1 MTCCRARP
9 AGKTPNRGKA
19 HDSHTGD
26 PDQPAADRPR
36 PGGGIRPHRR
46 RARSARRHPEGRARC
61 HPRQRPA
68 VAGHPGPVR
77 RPGREL
83 ERDPGGRARIRQG
96 RQLHRPCLRLP
107 APDAGHRAPVFAPR
121 AVAALVRADGAQEL
135 VLGQCPESARRPNR
149 GAQVR
154 RLARV
159 LRQEELLLGRAGL
172 GNADRLRTR
181 RRLGQAADRRRA
193 HRAQRHHHQQR
204 LAQHGPAPD
213 RQRQRHLREGAGRGV
228 GNAARS
234 RPAEHAL
241 CLPAAADRAA
251 HLHPHLP
258 RHRRRLLRRGA
269 AVHAQGSPAL
279 VPLAGQPYRRRPLR
293 AASLRR
299 ILGRSGRRARAR
311 RARHRT
317 ARCRLAQ
324 GARADRRGAR
334 TARGGHRHRQG
345 RSDPNRAGPVQP
357 AVRGHR
363 RPRHP
368 RRPAAGPALAQP
380 AHADPARP
388 GGLQDQRA
396 GRLGAEPGPADTHLL
411 LVEDDMQLLTLP
423 HSPALATSIRAT
435 ASVFEDAKSQTL
447 LAHLQKIAPSEASVL
462 IIGETGTGKEL
473 VARHVHNLSNRR
485 NGPFVAVNCGAFSE
499 SLVDAELFGH
509 EKGAFTGAL
518 NAKAGW
524 FEEANGGTLF
534 LDEIGDLPMPIQV
547 KLLRVLQER
556 EVVRLG
562 SRKSIPIDVRVLAA
576 TNVQLEKAI
585 NAGNFREDLYYRL
598 NVVSLEL
605 QRLHERPGDILPLAR
620 HFIREYS
627 RRLGYGEIHISPEA
641 EQKLVGYAWP
651 GNIRELENVI
661 HHTLLICRDGVITAN
676 DLHLSSLR
684 IDRDDDSRPAS
695 VHESADALLQR
706 AFQRLFEEQGGNLHA
721 RVEDALMKAAYRFC
735 HHNQVH
741 TAGLLGLSRNI
752 TRAHLIRI
760 GELIVNRRRGGQDDG
775 RDRRLAQFSI

>member
-1 MTCCRARP
+1 MSSRITMILAVLFLIGALLAGYWGLVLSRSTDTPVAAAPPVAYVP
-9 AGKTPNRGKA
+9 APL
-19 HDSHTGD
+19 DSD
-26 PDQPAADRPR
+26 AATVRQAVGR
-36 PGGGIRPHRR
+36 SSTAGGADDDVPVAGLPLVG
-46 RARSARRHPEGRARC
+46 RSAAM
-61 HPRQRPA
+61 QA
-68 VAGHPGPVR
+68 VYRMITRV
-77 RPGREL
+77 
-83 ERDPGGRARIRQG
+83 
-96 RQLHRPCLRLP
+96 LRNDLT
-107 APDAGHRAPVFAPR
+107 V
-121 AVAALVRADGAQEL
+121 L
-135 VLGQCPESARRPNR
+135 VLGES
-149 GAQVR
+149 
-154 RLARV
+154 
-159 LRQEELLLGRAGL
+159 
-172 GNADRLRTR
+172 
-181 RRLGQAADRRRA
+181 
-193 HRAQRHHHQQR
+193 
-204 LAQHGPAPD
+204 
-213 RQRQRHLREGAGRGV
+213 
-228 GNAARS
+228 
-234 RPAEHAL
+234 
-241 CLPAAADRAA
+241 
-251 HLHPHLP
+251 
-258 RHRRRLLRRGA
+258 
-269 AVHAQGSPAL
+269 
-279 VPLAGQPYRRRPLR
+279 
-293 AASLRR
+293 
-299 ILGRSGRRARAR
+299 
-311 RARHRT
+311 
-317 ARCRLAQ
+317 
-324 GARADRRGAR
+324 
-334 TARGGHRHRQG
+334 
-345 RSDPNRAGPVQP
+345 
-357 AVRGHR
+357 
-363 RPRHP
+363 
-368 RRPAAGPALAQP
+368 
-380 AHADPARP
+380 
-388 GGLQDQRA
+388 
-396 GRLGAEPGPADTHLL
+396 
-411 LVEDDMQLLTLP
+411 
-423 HSPALATSIRAT
+423 
-435 ASVFEDAKSQTL
+435 
-447 LAHLQKIAPSEASVL
+447 
-462 IIGETGTGKEL
+462 GTGKEL
-473 VARHVHNLSNRR
+473 VAEAIHELGNRR
-485 NGPFVAVNCGAFSE
+485 TGPFVAVNTAAIPADLVE
-499 SLVDAELFGH
+499 SELFGH

-605 QRLHERPGDILPLAR
+605 QRLHERPGDILPLTR